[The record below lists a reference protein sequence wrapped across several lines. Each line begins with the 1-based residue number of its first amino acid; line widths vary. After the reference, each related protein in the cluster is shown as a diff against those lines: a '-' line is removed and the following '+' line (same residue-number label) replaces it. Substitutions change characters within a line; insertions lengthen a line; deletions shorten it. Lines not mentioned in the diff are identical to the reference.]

1 MSNLIVKETIVIESS
16 AQAVWQVLTDPKY
29 VAQWDEL
36 PEDYPSE
43 QMIKGSEVVWDL
55 PNGEQSITR
64 LTTAIPEKELMI
76 DLMNTVWPEQPKEG
90 EVGYH
95 YTLSSEQNKTKL
107 TLQVG
112 DFSLIAKGQ
121 DYYDASIEFAKE
133 SLVIIKKLAEELEE
147 A

>member
-1 MSNLIVKETIVIESS
+1 M
-16 AQAVWQVLTDPKY
+16 
-29 VAQWDEL
+29 AQWDEL

-55 PNGEQSITR
+55 PNGEHSITR

-76 DLMNTVWPEQPKEG
+76 DLMNTVRPEQPKEG

-95 YTLSSEQNKTKL
+95 YTLSSEQNQTEL

-121 DYYDASIEFAKE
+121 DYYDASIECAKE